1 MTYPVRLDMD
11 KGAAWTLRRVQAAPW
26 LSIHASHMW
35 IHSLPE
41 SCARF
46 ADSLQEHVK
55 AFVAATKELRHL
67 KMLDMD
73 VRLDVAYAPE
83 RSHRSA

>member
-1 MTYPVRLDMD
+1 
-11 KGAAWTLRRVQAAPW
+11 
-26 LSIHASHMW
+26 MW

-67 KMLDMD
+67 KML
-73 VRLDVAYAPE
+73 VRHEVAIYATMFTAALLACQVVE
-83 RSHRSA
+83 SVQYGILQKGCCCWVKREKETQ